1 MFAARSLLFPLAL
14 LVSGCGFGDA
24 DEADG
29 SAPGILITKPEGTT
43 VQGVVDFEAAV
54 IDDGGV
60 AVVEFYAD
68 DVLLGTDFT
77 DPYQTRWNT
86 VNGADGPVLLKV
98 VARDFA
104 GNQAVTSK
112 SVTVVN
118 APN

>member
-1 MFAARSLLFPLAL
+1 MSHAKFLLIPLAL
-14 LVSGCGFGDA
+14 LVSGCGFGEPD
-24 DEADG
+24 DSDG
-29 SAPGILITKPEGTT
+29 SAPRILITKPEGST
-43 VQGVVDFEAAV
+43 VEGVVDFAAAV
-54 IDDGGV
+54 IDDVGV

-68 DVLLGTDFT
+68 DLQLGTDFT

-86 VNGADGPVLLKV
+86 VNSADGPVLLKV

-112 SVTVVN
+112 NVTVAN